1 MRIRQIHIDGF
12 GRFSGVEYG
21 PLEGPVTVFHG
32 PNEAGK
38 STLLEFVRR
47 VLYGFPDG
55 RSKTNLYPPL
65 IGGNHGGRLTVEDSE
80 GRRYDIRRTPG
91 SRGGAVTITASTG
104 QPQVEA
110 ALPRLLGHNSRDVF
124 EQIFGFTL
132 NELYSDKLL
141 SDSNV
146 NNQIYSAG
154 MGVTSLPNAIRS
166 IQSEREALFRMGGR
180 SNQKTYVLSG
190 EIEEVDGRLQEVE
203 DNATMYGELTSRL
216 QQVES
221 ELEELAAQRRRIQSR
236 HNRQVTL
243 QNAWD
248 AWNDSVSA
256 EQELTTLPGIDSFP
270 ADGVNRLEALEE
282 RVRNTRREYESARRR
297 LAEAERAADMRVE
310 HEAVLNHSSDIRRL
324 QNGRTAFDDFVRDL
338 PEREAELEGHKKT
351 LADTLKVLGPDWD
364 EARLEEFDLSIAVRQ
379 EITQHGDRLR
389 DASAEHSNRIATLDQ
404 DTTALEEAKD
414 AACRTQLE
422 FQAAVKPDL
431 NAEQILQRRTLIRT
445 ALTQLGAVDRARQNL
460 SNLESQLE
468 GVLGSSVPVP
478 DQRGMGK
485 VGAPVIALAVFV
497 LIAAGVVVPAFAF
510 AVIGPMESIVLT
522 GLLVGLALLGIA
534 AYRLISG
541 RMSGNQLLQS
551 PLAASIRHLILQAE
565 QELSAIES
573 QFNETAGHLGIDEI
587 TEHTLTTAEGSLDT
601 EVSKLAEWDA
611 LSRTLR
617 EARELVDQRKAR
629 KALSEKAVEQA
640 SNNLKSTNSE
650 WQQWLSNRGLM
661 NTFKP
666 ETAEVLQGQV
676 DLGRNRLG
684 EVRSWQQR
692 VKGIQRRIDEYI
704 EAVEPLATTFD
715 VTFDRND
722 SRTVAAAAD
731 SLVELLESVQ
741 ESVRKRDG
749 AEVELEE
756 AELQLEERKN
766 DLEKA
771 EEELGQLLQSG
782 GAEDAEEF
790 RVRAELSARRTSL
803 EVKALSAHN
812 RLQRLSGPGEAL
824 ERLRADLTD
833 TDPQSIDDAI
843 AALEDE
849 RDNADAQISE
859 RDTERGAMQ
868 REVKAL
874 VGEEESSRL
883 RMERHVLQEQIKGHA
898 HDWARLTLAQNLL
911 EEARRKFE
919 RERQPGVVRHAEKFF
934 TQITDG
940 RYRQVYAP
948 LGEQTITVTDADGQ
962 TKQPSELSRGTREQL
977 FLSLRFGLIREL
989 GQRTEPLPVVVDE
1002 VLVNFDPERAL
1013 RAAFA
1018 FTELS
1023 HTNQVLVFTCHPT
1036 VVELFRDAASEA
1048 GIEEP
1053 AIVQIS

>member
-1 MRIRQIHIDGF
+1 MRIRELHIDGF

-21 PLEGPVTVFHG
+21 PLEGSVTVFYG

-47 VLYGFPDG
+47 VLFGFPRRSGRVNAYPAMAGGRYGGRIAIEDSDG
-55 RSKTNLYPPL
+55 RLYDVRRTTGRSYSGEITLTSRSGDPL
-65 IGGNHGGRLTVEDSE
+65 PEAELTTLLGNH
-80 GRRYDIRRTPG
+80 
-91 SRGGAVTITASTG
+91 
-104 QPQVEA
+104 
-110 ALPRLLGHNSRDVF
+110 SRDVF
-124 EQIFGFTL
+124 EQVFAFTL
-132 NELYSDKLL
+132 DELYSDDLL
-141 SDSNV
+141 NDANV
-146 NNQIYSAG
+146 NSQIYSAG
-154 MGVTSLPNAIRS
+154 MGVTSLQEVTNTLDRS
-166 IQSEREALFRMGGR
+166 RNSLFRSGG
-180 SNQKTYVLSG
+180 STQ
-190 EIEEVDGRLQEVE
+190 EIYSAANSLDTVDSTLREVE
-203 DNATMYGELTSRL
+203 DNATMYGQLTSRL
-216 QQVES
+216 QKVES

-282 RVRNTRREYESARRR
+282 RVRSARREYESASMRVT
-297 LAEAERAADMRVE
+297 EAEGAAKVRIE
-310 HEAVLNHSSDIRRL
+310 HEDIRKHSTDVRRL
-324 QNGRTAFDDFVRDL
+324 QNGRTAFDGSVKDL

-351 LADTLKVLGPDWD
+351 LADSLKDLGPDWD

-379 EITQHGDRLR
+379 EITQHGNRLR
-389 DASAEHSNRIATLDQ
+389 DASAENSSRKSDLRQNIV
-404 DTTALEEAKD
+404 ALEEALD
-414 AACRTQLE
+414 AESKARRELDASVAPTLD
-422 FQAAVKPDL
+422 ADR
-431 NAEQILQRRTLIRT
+431 IRQRRNLIRT
-445 ALTQLGAVDRARQNL
+445 TRSRLAEIGQHRQNVL
-460 SNLESQLE
+460 NLQGQLE
-468 GVLGSSVPVP
+468 GLENTTPQVGGHDLSRTIAAVSIAIGIVLLIGGAILGGTALFIGVIAGLSL
-478 DQRGMGK
+478 GG
-485 VGAPVIALAVFV
+485 VGAFLF
-497 LIAAGVVVPAFAF
+497 
-510 AVIGPMESIVLT
+510 
-522 GLLVGLALLGIA
+522 
-534 AYRLISG
+534 
-541 RMSGNQLLQS
+541 MSGNPGLAPGAES
-551 PLAASIRHLILQAE
+551 PLAGSIRDSLRRAE
-565 QELSAIES
+565 TTIQGLRSEMVQEAAPLCLE
-573 QFNETAGHLGIDEI
+573 QIDEASLLVSEELI
-587 TEHTLTTAEGSLDT
+587 DEEEHRLRERTRLSEVFEAAKGLARQRQSRAEESAVVVKDADRQRDAAQREWKAWLTERGLLDT
-601 EVSKLAEWDA
+601 F
-611 LSRTLR
+611 T
-617 EARELVDQRKAR
+617 
-629 KALSEKAVEQA
+629 
-640 SNNLKSTNSE
+640 
-650 WQQWLSNRGLM
+650 
-661 NTFKP
+661 P

-676 DLGRNRLG
+676 ELGRSRLG
-684 EVRSWQQR
+684 DVQSWQQR
-692 VKGIQRRIDEYI
+692 IKAIEKDIDEYV
-704 EAVEPLATTFD
+704 EAVEPLATAFD

-731 SLVELLESVQ
+731 RLVELLESVQ
-741 ESVRKRDG
+741 ESVRKRDA

-824 ERLRADLTD
+824 ERLKADLTNA
-833 TDPQSIDDAI
+833 DPQSIDDAI

-883 RMERHVLQEQIKGHA
+883 RMERHVLQEQIKSHA
-898 HDWARLTLAQNLL
+898 REWARLTLAQNLL

-989 GQRTEPLPVVVDE
+989 GHRTEPLPVIVDE
-1002 VLVNFDPERAL
+1002 ILVNFDPDRAR
-1013 RAAFA
+1013 RAAVA

-1023 HTNQVLVFTCHPT
+1023 STNQVLVFTCHPT
-1036 VVELFRDAASEA
+1036 VVELFRNAASEA

>member
-1 MRIRQIHIDGF
+1 MRIRELHIDGF

-21 PLEGPVTVFHG
+21 PLEGSVTVFYG

-47 VLYGFPDG
+47 VLFGFPRRSGRVNAYPAMAGGRYGGRIAIEDSDG
-55 RSKTNLYPPL
+55 RLYDVRRTTGRSYSGEITLTSRSGDPL
-65 IGGNHGGRLTVEDSE
+65 PEAELTTLLGNH
-80 GRRYDIRRTPG
+80 
-91 SRGGAVTITASTG
+91 
-104 QPQVEA
+104 
-110 ALPRLLGHNSRDVF
+110 SRDVF
-124 EQIFGFTL
+124 EQVFAFTL
-132 NELYSDKLL
+132 DELYSDDLL
-141 SDSNV
+141 NDANV
-146 NNQIYSAG
+146 NSQIYSAG
-154 MGVTSLPNAIRS
+154 MGVTSLQEVTNTLDRS
-166 IQSEREALFRMGGR
+166 RNSLFRSGG
-180 SNQKTYVLSG
+180 STQ
-190 EIEEVDGRLQEVE
+190 EIYSAANSLDAVDSTLREVE
-203 DNATMYGELTSRL
+203 DNATMYGQLTSRL
-216 QQVES
+216 QKVES

-282 RVRNTRREYESARRR
+282 RIRSARREYESASMRVT
-297 LAEAERAADMRVE
+297 EAEGAAKVRIE
-310 HEAVLNHSSDIRRL
+310 HEDIRKHSTDVRRL
-324 QNGRTAFDDFVRDL
+324 QNGRTAFDGSVKDL

-351 LADTLKVLGPDWD
+351 LADTLKDLGPDWD

-379 EITQHGDRLR
+379 EITQHGNRLR
-389 DASAEHSNRIATLDQ
+389 DASAENSSRRSDLRQNIV
-404 DTTALEEAKD
+404 ALEEALD
-414 AACRTQLE
+414 AESKARRELDASVAPTLD
-422 FQAAVKPDL
+422 ADR
-431 NAEQILQRRTLIRT
+431 IRQRRNLIRT
-445 ALTQLGAVDRARQNL
+445 TRSRLAEIGQHRQNVL
-460 SNLESQLE
+460 NLQGQLE
-468 GVLGSSVPVP
+468 GLENTTPQVGGHDLSRTIAAVSIAIGIVLLIGGAILGGTALFIGVIAGLSL
-478 DQRGMGK
+478 GG
-485 VGAPVIALAVFV
+485 VGAFLF
-497 LIAAGVVVPAFAF
+497 
-510 AVIGPMESIVLT
+510 
-522 GLLVGLALLGIA
+522 
-534 AYRLISG
+534 
-541 RMSGNQLLQS
+541 MSGNPGLAPGAES
-551 PLAASIRHLILQAE
+551 PLAGSIRDSLRRAE
-565 QELSAIES
+565 TTIQGLRSEMVQEA
-573 QFNETAGHLGIDEI
+573 APLGLEQIDEASLLVSEELI
-587 TEHTLTTAEGSLDT
+587 DEEEHRLRERTRLSEVFEAAKGLARQRQSRAEESAVVVKDADRQLDAAQREWKAWLTERGLLDT
-601 EVSKLAEWDA
+601 F
-611 LSRTLR
+611 T
-617 EARELVDQRKAR
+617 
-629 KALSEKAVEQA
+629 
-640 SNNLKSTNSE
+640 
-650 WQQWLSNRGLM
+650 
-661 NTFKP
+661 P

-676 DLGRNRLG
+676 ELGRSRLG
-684 EVRSWQQR
+684 DVQSWQQR
-692 VKGIQRRIDEYI
+692 IKAIEKDIDEYV
-704 EAVEPLATTFD
+704 EAVEPLATAFD

-731 SLVELLESVQ
+731 RLVELLESVQ

-883 RMERHVLQEQIKGHA
+883 RMERHVLQEQIKSHA
-898 HDWARLTLAQNLL
+898 REWARLTLAQNLL

-1013 RAAFA
+1013 RAAVA

-1023 HTNQVLVFTCHPT
+1023 STNQVLVFTCHPT
-1036 VVELFRDAASEA
+1036 VVELFRNAASEV

>member
-1 MRIRQIHIDGF
+1 MRIRELHIDGF

-21 PLEGPVTVFHG
+21 PLEGSVTVFYG

-47 VLYGFPDG
+47 VLFGFPRRSGRVNAYPAMAGGRYGGRIAIEDSDG
-55 RSKTNLYPPL
+55 RLYDVRRTTGRSYSGEITLTSRSGDPL
-65 IGGNHGGRLTVEDSE
+65 PEAELTTLLGNH
-80 GRRYDIRRTPG
+80 
-91 SRGGAVTITASTG
+91 
-104 QPQVEA
+104 
-110 ALPRLLGHNSRDVF
+110 SRDVF
-124 EQIFGFTL
+124 EQVFAFTL
-132 NELYSDKLL
+132 DELYSDDLL
-141 SDSNV
+141 NDANV
-146 NNQIYSAG
+146 NSQIYSAG
-154 MGVTSLPNAIRS
+154 MGVTSLQEVTNTLDRS
-166 IQSEREALFRMGGR
+166 RNSLFRSGG
-180 SNQKTYVLSG
+180 STQ
-190 EIEEVDGRLQEVE
+190 EIYSAANSLDAVDSTLREVE
-203 DNATMYGELTSRL
+203 DNATMYGQLTSRL
-216 QQVES
+216 QKVES

-282 RVRNTRREYESARRR
+282 RVRSARREYESASMRVT
-297 LAEAERAADMRVE
+297 EAEGAAKVRIG
-310 HEAVLNHSSDIRRL
+310 HEDIRKHSTDVRRL
-324 QNGRTAFDDFVRDL
+324 QNGRTAFDGSVKDL

-351 LADTLKVLGPDWD
+351 LADTLKDLGPDWD

-379 EITQHGDRLR
+379 EITQHGNRLR
-389 DASAEHSNRIATLDQ
+389 DASAENSSRRSDLRQNIV
-404 DTTALEEAKD
+404 ALEEALD
-414 AACRTQLE
+414 AESKARRELD
-422 FQAAVKPDL
+422 ASAVPTLD
-431 NAEQILQRRTLIRT
+431 ADRIRQRRNLIRT
-445 ALTQLGAVDRARQNL
+445 TTSRLAEIGQHRQNVLNLQGQIEGLENTTPQVGGHDL
-460 SNLESQLE
+460 SRTIAAVSIAIGIVLLIGGAILGGTALFI
-468 GVLGSSVPVP
+468 GVIAGLSLG
-478 DQRGMGK
+478 G
-485 VGAPVIALAVFV
+485 VGAFLFISGNP
-497 LIAAGVVVPAFAF
+497 
-510 AVIGPMESIVLT
+510 
-522 GLLVGLALLGIA
+522 GLAPGA
-534 AYRLISG
+534 E
-541 RMSGNQLLQS
+541 S
-551 PLAASIRHLILQAE
+551 PLAGSIRDSLRRAE
-565 QELSAIES
+565 TTIQGLRSEMVQEAAPLCLE
-573 QFNETAGHLGIDEI
+573 QIDEASLLASEELI
-587 TEHTLTTAEGSLDT
+587 DEEEHRLRERTRLSEVFEAAKGLARQRQSRAEESAVVVKDADRQLDAAQREWKAWLTERGLLDT
-601 EVSKLAEWDA
+601 F
-611 LSRTLR
+611 T
-617 EARELVDQRKAR
+617 
-629 KALSEKAVEQA
+629 
-640 SNNLKSTNSE
+640 
-650 WQQWLSNRGLM
+650 
-661 NTFKP
+661 P

-676 DLGRNRLG
+676 ELGRSRLG
-684 EVRSWQQR
+684 DVQSWQQR
-692 VKGIQRRIDEYI
+692 IKAIEKDIDEYV
-704 EAVEPLATTFD
+704 EAVEPLATAFD

-731 SLVELLESVQ
+731 RLVELLESVQ

-782 GAEDAEEF
+782 GAEEAEEF

-833 TDPQSIDDAI
+833 TDPQSIDDAL

-1013 RAAFA
+1013 RAAVA

-1023 HTNQVLVFTCHPT
+1023 STNQVLVFTCHPT
-1036 VVELFRDAASEA
+1036 VVELFRNAASEA

-1053 AIVQIS
+1053 AIVSIT

>member
-190 EIEEVDGRLQEVE
+190 EIEEVDGRLQEVA
-203 DNATMYGELTSRL
+203 DNATRYGELTSRL

-221 ELEELAAQRRRIQSR
+221 ELETLAAQRRRVQSR

-256 EQELTTLPGIDSFP
+256 EQELTTLPVVDSFP
-270 ADGVNRLEALEE
+270 SDGINRLEALEE
-282 RVRNTRREYESARRR
+282 RVRTARREYESASLRVI
-297 LAEAERAADMRVE
+297 EAEGAAKVRTE
-310 HEAVLNHSSDIRRL
+310 HEDIRKHSTDVRRL
-324 QNGRTAFDDFVRDL
+324 QNGRTAFDGSVKDL

-351 LADTLKVLGPDWD
+351 LADTLKDLGPDWD

-379 EITQHGDRLR
+379 EITQHGNRLR
-389 DASAEHSNRIATLDQ
+389 DASAENSSRRSDLRQNIV
-404 DTTALEEAKD
+404 ALEEALD
-414 AACRTQLE
+414 AESKARRELDASVAPTLD
-422 FQAAVKPDL
+422 ADR
-431 NAEQILQRRTLIRT
+431 IRQRRNLIRT
-445 ALTQLGAVDRARQNL
+445 TRSRLAEIGQHRQNVL
-460 SNLESQLE
+460 NLQGQLE
-468 GVLGSSVPVP
+468 GLENTTPQVGGHDLSRTIAAVSIAIGIVLLIGGAILGGTALFIGVIAGLSL
-478 DQRGMGK
+478 GG
-485 VGAPVIALAVFV
+485 VGAFLF
-497 LIAAGVVVPAFAF
+497 
-510 AVIGPMESIVLT
+510 
-522 GLLVGLALLGIA
+522 
-534 AYRLISG
+534 
-541 RMSGNQLLQS
+541 MSGNPGLAPGAES
-551 PLAASIRHLILQAE
+551 PLAGSIRDSLRRAE
-565 QELSAIES
+565 TTIQGLRSEMVQEAAPLCLE
-573 QFNETAGHLGIDEI
+573 QIDEASLLVSEELI
-587 TEHTLTTAEGSLDT
+587 DEEEHRLRERTRLSEVFEAAKGLARQRQSRAEESAVVVKDADRQLDAAQREWKAWLTERGLLDT
-601 EVSKLAEWDA
+601 F
-611 LSRTLR
+611 T
-617 EARELVDQRKAR
+617 
-629 KALSEKAVEQA
+629 
-640 SNNLKSTNSE
+640 
-650 WQQWLSNRGLM
+650 
-661 NTFKP
+661 P

-676 DLGRNRLG
+676 ELGRSRLG
-684 EVRSWQQR
+684 DVQSWQQR
-692 VKGIQRRIDEYI
+692 IKAIEKDIDEYV
-704 EAVEPLATTFD
+704 EAVEPLATAFD

-731 SLVELLESVQ
+731 RLVELLESVQ

-833 TDPQSIDDAI
+833 TDPQSIDDAL

-883 RMERHVLQEQIKGHA
+883 RMERHVLQEQIKSHA
-898 HDWARLTLAQNLL
+898 REWARLTLAQNLL

-1013 RAAFA
+1013 RAAVA

-1023 HTNQVLVFTCHPT
+1023 STNQVLVFTCHPT
-1036 VVELFRDAASEA
+1036 VVELFRNAASEV

>member
-1 MRIRQIHIDGF
+1 MRIRELHIDGF

-21 PLEGPVTVFHG
+21 PLEGSVTVFYG

-47 VLYGFPDG
+47 VLFGFPRRSGRVNAYPAMAGGRYGGRIAIEDSDG
-55 RSKTNLYPPL
+55 RLYDVRRTTGRSYSGEITLTSRSGDPL
-65 IGGNHGGRLTVEDSE
+65 PEAELTTLLGNH
-80 GRRYDIRRTPG
+80 
-91 SRGGAVTITASTG
+91 
-104 QPQVEA
+104 
-110 ALPRLLGHNSRDVF
+110 SRDVF
-124 EQIFGFTL
+124 EQVFAFTL
-132 NELYSDKLL
+132 NELYSDDLL
-141 SDSNV
+141 NDANV
-146 NNQIYSAG
+146 NSQIYSAG
-154 MGVTSLPNAIRS
+154 MGVTSLQEVTNTLDRS
-166 IQSEREALFRMGGR
+166 RNSLFRSGG
-180 SNQKTYVLSG
+180 STQ
-190 EIEEVDGRLQEVE
+190 EIYSAANSLDAVDSTLREVE
-203 DNATMYGELTSRL
+203 DNATMYGQLTSRL
-216 QQVES
+216 QKVES

-282 RVRNTRREYESARRR
+282 RIRSARREYESASMRVT
-297 LAEAERAADMRVE
+297 EAEGAAKVRIE
-310 HEAVLNHSSDIRRL
+310 HEDIRKHSTDVRRL
-324 QNGRTAFDDFVRDL
+324 QNGRTAFDGSVKDL

-351 LADTLKVLGPDWD
+351 LADTLKDLGPDWD

-379 EITQHGDRLR
+379 EITQHGNRLR
-389 DASAEHSNRIATLDQ
+389 DASAENSSRRSDLRQNIV
-404 DTTALEEAKD
+404 ALEEALD
-414 AACRTQLE
+414 AESKARRELDASVAPTLDSDRIRQCR
-422 FQAAVKPDL
+422 
-431 NAEQILQRRTLIRT
+431 NLIRT
-445 ALTQLGAVDRARQNL
+445 TRSRLAEIGQHRQNVL
-460 SNLESQLE
+460 NLQGQLE
-468 GVLGSSVPVP
+468 GLENTTPQVGGHDLSRTIAAVSIAIGIVLLIGGAILGGTALFIGVIAGLSL
-478 DQRGMGK
+478 GG
-485 VGAPVIALAVFV
+485 VGAFLF
-497 LIAAGVVVPAFAF
+497 
-510 AVIGPMESIVLT
+510 
-522 GLLVGLALLGIA
+522 
-534 AYRLISG
+534 
-541 RMSGNQLLQS
+541 MSGNPGLAPGAES
-551 PLAASIRHLILQAE
+551 PLAGSIRESLRRAE
-565 QELSAIES
+565 TTIQGLWSEMAQEA
-573 QFNETAGHLGIDEI
+573 APLGLEQIDEASLLASEELI
-587 TEHTLTTAEGSLDT
+587 DEEEHRLRERTRLSEVFEAAKGLARQRQSRAEESAVVVKDADRQLDAAQREWKAWLTERGLLDT
-601 EVSKLAEWDA
+601 F
-611 LSRTLR
+611 T
-617 EARELVDQRKAR
+617 
-629 KALSEKAVEQA
+629 
-640 SNNLKSTNSE
+640 
-650 WQQWLSNRGLM
+650 
-661 NTFKP
+661 P

-676 DLGRNRLG
+676 ELGRSRLG
-684 EVRSWQQR
+684 DVQSWQQR
-692 VKGIQRRIDEYI
+692 IKAIEKDIDEYV
-704 EAVEPLATTFD
+704 EAVEPLATAFD

-731 SLVELLESVQ
+731 RLVELLESVQ

-766 DLEKA
+766 DLQKA

-824 ERLRADLTD
+824 ERLKADLANTN
-833 TDPQSIDDAI
+833 PQTIEDAI
-843 AALEDE
+843 AELEEE
-849 RDNADAQISE
+849 RTTADAQLEELSTD
-859 RDTERGAMQ
+859 RGSFQTELEG
-868 REVKAL
+868 L

-883 RMERHVLQEQIKGHA
+883 RMERNVLLEQIKGHA
-898 HDWARLTLAQNLL
+898 HDWVRLTLAQNLL
-911 EEARRKFE
+911 NDARRKFE

-1013 RAAFA
+1013 RAAVA

-1023 HTNQVLVFTCHPT
+1023 STNQVLVFTCHPT

>member
-1 MRIRQIHIDGF
+1 MRIRELHIDGF

-21 PLEGPVTVFHG
+21 PLEGSVTVFYG

-47 VLYGFPDG
+47 VLFGFPRRSGRVNAYPAMAGGRYGGRIAIEDSDG
-55 RSKTNLYPPL
+55 RLYDVRRTTGRSYSGEITLTSRSGDPL
-65 IGGNHGGRLTVEDSE
+65 PEAELTTLLGNH
-80 GRRYDIRRTPG
+80 
-91 SRGGAVTITASTG
+91 
-104 QPQVEA
+104 
-110 ALPRLLGHNSRDVF
+110 SRDVF
-124 EQIFGFTL
+124 EQVFAFTL
-132 NELYSDKLL
+132 DELYSDDLL
-141 SDSNV
+141 NDANV
-146 NNQIYSAG
+146 NSQIYSAG
-154 MGVTSLPNAIRS
+154 MGVTSLQEVTNTLDRS
-166 IQSEREALFRMGGR
+166 RNSLFRSGG
-180 SNQKTYVLSG
+180 STQ
-190 EIEEVDGRLQEVE
+190 EIYSAANSLDTVDSTLREVE
-203 DNATMYGELTSRL
+203 DNATMYGQLTSRL
-216 QQVES
+216 QKVES

-282 RVRNTRREYESARRR
+282 RVRSARREYESASMRVT
-297 LAEAERAADMRVE
+297 EAEGAAKVRIE
-310 HEAVLNHSSDIRRL
+310 HEDIRKHSTDVRRL
-324 QNGRTAFDDFVRDL
+324 QNGRTAFDGSVKDL

-351 LADTLKVLGPDWD
+351 LADSLKDLGPDWD

-379 EITQHGDRLR
+379 EITQHGNRLR
-389 DASAEHSNRIATLDQ
+389 DASAENSSRRSDLRQNIV
-404 DTTALEEAKD
+404 ALEEALD
-414 AACRTQLE
+414 AESKARRELDASVAPTLD
-422 FQAAVKPDL
+422 ADR
-431 NAEQILQRRTLIRT
+431 IRQRRNLIRT
-445 ALTQLGAVDRARQNL
+445 TRSRLAEIGQHRQNVL
-460 SNLESQLE
+460 NLQGQLE
-468 GVLGSSVPVP
+468 GLENTTPQVGGHDLSRTIAAVSIAIGIVLLIGGAILGGTALFIGVIAGLSL
-478 DQRGMGK
+478 GG
-485 VGAPVIALAVFV
+485 VGAFLF
-497 LIAAGVVVPAFAF
+497 
-510 AVIGPMESIVLT
+510 
-522 GLLVGLALLGIA
+522 
-534 AYRLISG
+534 
-541 RMSGNQLLQS
+541 MSGNPGLAPGAES
-551 PLAASIRHLILQAE
+551 PLAGSIRDSLRRAE
-565 QELSAIES
+565 TTIQGLRSEMVQEA
-573 QFNETAGHLGIDEI
+573 APLGLEQIDEASLLVSEELI
-587 TEHTLTTAEGSLDT
+587 DEEEHRLRERTRLSEVFEAAKGLARQRQSRAEESAVVVKDADRQLDAAQREWKAWLTERGLLDT
-601 EVSKLAEWDA
+601 F
-611 LSRTLR
+611 T
-617 EARELVDQRKAR
+617 
-629 KALSEKAVEQA
+629 
-640 SNNLKSTNSE
+640 
-650 WQQWLSNRGLM
+650 
-661 NTFKP
+661 P

-676 DLGRNRLG
+676 ELGRSRLG
-684 EVRSWQQR
+684 DVQSWQQR
-692 VKGIQRRIDEYI
+692 IKAIEKDIDEYV
-704 EAVEPLATTFD
+704 EAVEPLATAFD

-731 SLVELLESVQ
+731 RLVELLESVQ

-833 TDPQSIDDAI
+833 TDPQSIDDAL

-883 RMERHVLQEQIKGHA
+883 RMERHVLQEQIKSHA
-898 HDWARLTLAQNLL
+898 REWARLTLAQNLL

-1013 RAAFA
+1013 RAAAA

-1023 HTNQVLVFTCHPT
+1023 STNQVLVFTCHPT
-1036 VVELFRDAASEA
+1036 VVELFRNAASEV